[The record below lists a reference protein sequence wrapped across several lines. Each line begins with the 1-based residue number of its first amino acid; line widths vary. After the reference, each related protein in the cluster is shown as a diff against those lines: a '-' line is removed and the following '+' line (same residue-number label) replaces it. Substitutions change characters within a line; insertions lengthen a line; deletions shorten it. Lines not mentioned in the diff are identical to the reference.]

1 MTYKAIIP
9 CNHFLEVTFMSK
21 GQRFISLALAGILVV
36 SGFAIGRWTNTTT
49 ANANESETVLSSVQP
64 NALPVTNNENSAFY
78 LTDYKTGYN
87 DGYSAAATGQA
98 NNAIDNSRPG
108 YNEGFKAG
116 YANAYQGQVRPQPV
130 QLNAL
135 GENATPA
142 VAAPVRTR
150 TRAARSYE
158 TTNRTVYVE
167 RKPRNSKLKTALTI
181 AAPAAIGAGVGA
193 LAGGK
198 KGAGVG
204 ALIGGGGGAL
214 YHLFK
219 NRR

>member
-1 MTYKAIIP
+1 M
-9 CNHFLEVTFMSK
+9 NR
-21 GQRFISLALAGILVV
+21 GQRFLSLALAGILVV

-49 ANANESETVLSSVQP
+49 ANANETVTASSAVQP
-64 NALPVTNNENSAFY
+64 NALPVTNEENSPYY

-87 DGYSAAATGQA
+87 DGYNAAATGQSI
-98 NNAIDNSRPG
+98 NAMNNSRPG

-116 YANAYQGQVRPQPV
+116 YSNGYQGQTRPQPV

-135 GENATPA
+135 GDNTSAA
-142 VAAPVRTR
+142 VATAPVRTS
-150 TRAARSYE
+150 TRAARSSYQP
-158 TTNRTVYVE
+158 TNRTVYVE
-167 RKPRNSKLKTALTI
+167 RRPRNSKLKTALTI

-198 KGAGVG
+198 KGAGIG

>member
-1 MTYKAIIP
+1 MT
-9 CNHFLEVTFMSK
+9 K
-21 GQRFISLALAGILVV
+21 GQRFISLALAGVLAV
-36 SGFAIGRWTNTTT
+36 SGFAIGRWTDTTT
-49 ANANESETVLSSVQP
+49 ANANEPEAALSTVQP
-64 NALPVTNNENSAFY
+64 SALPVANNANSPFY

-87 DGYSAAATGQA
+87 DGFNAAATGQA

-116 YANAYQGQVRPQPV
+116 YANGYQGQVRPQPV

-135 GENATPA
+135 GERAAPA
-142 VAAPVRTR
+142 VATPVRTT
-150 TRAARSYE
+150 TRVVRNYE
-158 TTNRTVYVE
+158 PANRTVYVE

-193 LAGGK
+193 IAGGK